1 MGKVVQRL
9 TFWEKAGYGFGDL
22 ASVLFWQTITAYLL
36 YFYTDVFGITAAAA
50 GTMILVSRIW
60 DGINDPLMG
69 IIADRTNTRWGK
81 FRPYL
86 LWCSVPLAIMGVLT
100 FTTPDL
106 SYSGK
111 IIYAYVTFI
120 LFMMLYTA
128 INIPYSSLLGVIT
141 PDTIERT
148 SVSSYKYVFAY
159 LSGTIVSIT
168 ALPLTQYLGGGNEA
182 AGWQKTMMVYG
193 AAAVI
198 FFFIA
203 FVSTKERV
211 APPPRQKSSVKDDL
225 KDLINNKPWLILL
238 AATIFMVLFVAT
250 RISVIPHYFKYYV
263 EEQQMNLFGTVYNL
277 GFVELTSAFNGIGQI
292 SAIVGVLCT
301 KWFAS
306 LFGKKKAFIVLFI
319 ISIISNAAF
328 YVLQPT
334 DVYWI
339 FILQIIYSLTSG
351 PLTPLIWAM
360 YADSADYSEWKNKR
374 RATGLVFSA
383 STMSQKFG
391 WAFGTAFAG
400 WLLTLV
406 GYKANIAQ
414 SDAVKEGLRLLVSLI
429 PAFIGILSLI
439 VMLFYKLNEDTMSN
453 IASELE
459 ERRKNRNDDLA
470 VT

>member
-1 MGKVVQRL
+1 
-9 TFWEKAGYGFGDL
+9 
-22 ASVLFWQTITAYLL
+22 
-36 YFYTDVFGITAAAA
+36 
-50 GTMILVSRIW
+50 
-60 DGINDPLMG
+60 
-69 IIADRTNTRWGK
+69 
-81 FRPYL
+81 
-86 LWCSVPLAIMGVLT
+86 
-100 FTTPDL
+100 
-106 SYSGK
+106 
-111 IIYAYVTFI
+111 
-120 LFMMLYTA
+120 
-128 INIPYSSLLGVIT
+128 
-141 PDTIERT
+141 
-148 SVSSYKYVFAY
+148 
-159 LSGTIVSIT
+159 
-168 ALPLTQYLGGGNEA
+168 LPLTQYFGGGNEA

-198 FFFIA
+198 FFLIA
-203 FVSTKERV
+203 FISTKERV
-211 APPPRQKSSVKDDL
+211 MPPPRQKSSVKDDL

-263 EEQQMNLFGTVYNL
+263 EHQQLNLFGTVYNL

-292 SAIVGVLCT
+292 SAIIGVLCT

-306 LFGKKKAFIVLFI
+306 LFGKKKAFIILFI

-328 YVLQPT
+328 YALKPS
-334 DVYWI
+334 DVSWI

-406 GYKANIAQ
+406 GYQANIAQ
-414 SDAVKEGLRLLVSLI
+414 SEAVKEGLRLLVSLI

-439 VMLFYKLNEDTMSN
+439 VMLFYKLDEDTMSN

-470 VT
+470 AT